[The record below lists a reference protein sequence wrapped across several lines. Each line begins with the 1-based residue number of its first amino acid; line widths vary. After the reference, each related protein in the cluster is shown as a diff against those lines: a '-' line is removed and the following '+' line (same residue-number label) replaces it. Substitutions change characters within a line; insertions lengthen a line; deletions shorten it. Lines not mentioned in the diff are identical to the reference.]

1 MHEREVARG
10 LGRARTAGILVSLRS
25 DGRWAMGD
33 GRWAKMTKPR
43 VNAQRRVTEE
53 ADG

>member
-10 LGRARTAGILVSLRS
+10 LGRALTAGILVSLGVEG

-33 GRWAKMTKPR
+33 GR
-43 VNAQRRVTEE
+43 
-53 ADG
+53 G